1 MRTQIFL
8 SVVVSLAISGCG
20 NSEHAVVP
28 QTMACI
34 DSPCGSNSETIPYT
48 LVKTNNDGARVI
60 LYCLKLMVP
69 QQCITMD
76 DDGLEVMSTEMKP
89 MTEERMATMPPGE
102 DIAEFIRVS
111 AGGRM
116 VSYEPPATF
125 AEGVEPAPA
134 PPAPLAPAE
143 DRNFTVSTSP

>member
-1 MRTQIFL
+1 M
-8 SVVVSLAISGCG
+8 
-20 NSEHAVVP
+20 
-28 QTMACI
+28 
-34 DSPCGSNSETIPYT
+34 DSPCGSNSDTIPYT
-48 LVKTNNDGARVI
+48 LVKTNKDGARVI

-69 QQCITMD
+69 QKCITMD

-89 MTEERMATMPPGE
+89 MTEERMATVPPGE

-125 AEGVEPAPA
+125 TEGVEPAPA